1 MESQERV
8 QHEEKELWE
17 AIFSRG
23 NLFKA
28 LERIKGN
35 KGSAGLDGM
44 TVEELP
50 EHLKQHW
57 EGIRAKLDKGS
68 YVPSPVKRVEIPK
81 ADGGVRLLGI
91 PTVLDRMIQQA
102 MQQVLSPIFETTFSE
117 ASYGFRVG
125 RNAHQAIE
133 QAREYVGEG
142 YEWVVDIDLE
152 KFFDR
157 VHHERLMARVKDVV
171 KDRRVRGLINAYLK
185 AGALVGGIVEKN
197 EEGTPQG
204 GPLSPLLS
212 NIVLTEL
219 DRELEKRGHRFV
231 RYADDC
237 NIYVKSKRSAERVM
251 TSTSHFIEKRMR
263 LKVNQSKSAIG
274 KAVKRTFLGFSFY

>member
-8 QHEEKELWE
+8 QYEEELWE

-28 LERIKGN
+28 LERVKRN

-44 TVEELP
+44 SVEELP

-133 QAREYVGEG
+133 QARTYVGEG

-152 KFFDR
+152 KFFDT

-185 AGALVGGIVEKN
+185 AGALLGGIVEKN

-237 NIYVKSKRSAERVM
+237 NIYVKSKRSADRVM

>member
-1 MESQERV
+1 MESQERT
-8 QHEEKELWE
+8 QHEEELWE

-28 LERIKGN
+28 LERVKEN

-50 EHLKQHW
+50 EHLVRHW
-57 EGIRAKLDKGS
+57 EGIRAKLDRET

-91 PTVLDRMIQQA
+91 PTVLDRLIQQA
-102 MQQVLSPIFETTFSE
+102 MQQILSPMFERTFSE
-117 ASYGFRVG
+117 GSYGFRVG
-125 RNAHQAIE
+125 RNAHQAVE
-133 QAREYVGEG
+133 QAREYVGQG

-152 KFFDR
+152 KFFDK
-157 VHHERLMARVKDVV
+157 VNHERLMARVKEVV

-185 AGALVGGIVEKN
+185 AGVLMGGIVEKS

-219 DRELEKRGHRFV
+219 DRDLEKGGHRFV

-237 NIYVKSKRSAERVM
+237 NIYVKSERSAERVM
-251 TSTSHFIEKRMR
+251 ASTIAFIEKRMR